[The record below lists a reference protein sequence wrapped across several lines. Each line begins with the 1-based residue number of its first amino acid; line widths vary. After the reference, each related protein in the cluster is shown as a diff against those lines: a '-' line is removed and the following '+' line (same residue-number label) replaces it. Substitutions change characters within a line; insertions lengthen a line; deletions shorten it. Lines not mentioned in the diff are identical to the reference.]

1 MADAALALV
10 LPLLYWGMVLSNTL
24 KVKRETGKQPVF
36 SPSQKEEIPL
46 RFGWH
51 LVIAGLIA
59 QPLLLLSPI
68 DLWSLFRPVAALDRM
83 DLAILGGLFAVIG
96 LAGTRWC
103 HLAMGRHWKMWIDP
117 SSQSP
122 IIDQGPYRWM
132 RHPIYSFQ
140 VMISVGMWCLIPT
153 PFLIG
158 VIVLHLV
165 CVKIKSSGEERHL
178 VETHG
183 EAYRSY
189 QARTGR
195 FFPKR

>member
-1 MADAALALV
+1 VAEAALALV
-10 LPLLYWGMVLSNTL
+10 MPLLYWGMVLSNTL
-24 KVKRETGKQPVF
+24 KVKRETGKQPDF
-36 SPSQKEEIPL
+36 SPSKKEERPL

-59 QPLLLLSPI
+59 QPLLLLMPI
-68 DLWSLFRPVAALDRM
+68 DLWPLFRPIAGLVRTDI
-83 DLAILGGLFAVIG
+83 AILGGLIAVVG

-103 HLAMGRHWKMWIDP
+103 HLAMGHHWKMWIDP
-117 SSQSP
+117 SAQSP
-122 IIDQGPYRWM
+122 IVDQGPYRWM

-153 PFLIG
+153 PFLLG
-158 VIVLHLV
+158 VIVLHLI
-165 CVKIKSSGEERHL
+165 CVKIKSSGEEGHL

-195 FFPKR
+195 FFPKF